1 LVSDVIK
8 RMAHVALRVP
18 DLDASVDWA
27 TTVMGMRE
35 VERAGD
41 ASYLTHAS
49 CHHSLQ
55 YIADDR
61 PALDH
66 ISMEAHDAQA
76 LSTLTRRLREHGVPI
91 LSEEPQEIGIDR
103 AIRFLGPAGHTIE
116 VFSGMAESEARHTG
130 RGVQPRKF
138 GHPTITCPDI
148 APTREFFERV
158 LRFRLSDEIGDGLL
172 AFLRCNVE
180 HHGLGL
186 QKGAAGINHYAWE
199 VESVAEQGRLG
210 DVLQANG
217 SRFIWGPG
225 RHGAGQNIFTYHF
238 DPAGCIVEY
247 YADIYQ
253 VWDERTYRPGRW
265 AADDWRA
272 QNLWGPGAP
281 LEMIETAVPIVEHV
295 LGATA

>member
-1 LVSDVIK
+1 MVSDVIK

-18 DLDASVDWA
+18 DLDASVAWA

-35 VERAGD
+35 VERTDGV
-41 ASYLTHAS
+41 SYLTHTD

-55 YIADDR
+55 YIADDT

-66 ISMEAHDAQA
+66 IAMEAHDAQA
-76 LSTLTRRLREHGVPI
+76 LGTLVRRLRDHDVVI
-91 LSEEPQEIGIDR
+91 VSEAPEELGIDR
-103 AIRFLGPAGHTIE
+103 AVRFLGPAGHLIE
-116 VFSGMAESEARHTG
+116 VFCGMATTDGPHTG
-130 RGVQPRKF
+130 KGVQPRKF

-148 APTREFFERV
+148 APTQEFFEKV
-158 LRFRLSDEIGDGLL
+158 LRFRLSDEVGDGIL
-172 AFLRCNVE
+172 AFMRCNVD

-186 QKGAAGINHYAWE
+186 QKGVAGINHYAWE
-199 VESVAEQGRLG
+199 VEHVAEQGRLG

-247 YADIYQ
+247 YADLYQ

-281 LEMIETAVPIVEHV
+281 AEMLETAIPLAQQVVG
-295 LGATA
+295 LSA